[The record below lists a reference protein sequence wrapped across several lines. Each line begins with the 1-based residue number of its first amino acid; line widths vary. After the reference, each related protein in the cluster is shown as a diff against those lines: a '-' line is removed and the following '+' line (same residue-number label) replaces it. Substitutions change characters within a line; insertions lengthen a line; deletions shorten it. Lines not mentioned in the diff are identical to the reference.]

1 MDISDS
7 SEENIGS
14 ELSKYLQKV
23 VVSLKEWT
31 GKGIPIHVSHRAGD
45 ELVVVSRGYANAYTL
60 AFYLSR
66 TWKYAEH
73 KPYFGLS
80 FGEID
85 DDFHSLN
92 IETWIHPLMKHAR
105 LANEYLKKQQNRGQF
120 RFALP
125 ESPGNVGYEIFNK
138 QFETLFN
145 TSLLLKQEQINEQT
159 AIQSL
164 VCSLY
169 LILEQQNK
177 VSQYLGRTTSTISSH
192 MKNGKIEVILNTFN
206 DIVHVLK
213 SLEVSGEEG
222 QNEELQANMRKK
234 ITKHLHDYFPLER
247 SQ

>member
-1 MDISDS
+1 MDVSDS
-7 SEENIGS
+7 SEESIGN
-14 ELSKYLQKV
+14 ELSKYLKKV

-31 GKGIPIHVSHRAGD
+31 GKDMPIHVSHRAGD
-45 ELVVVSRGYANAYTL
+45 ELVVISRGYATAYIL

-66 TWKYAEH
+66 IWKYTEH

-80 FGEID
+80 FGDID
-85 DDFHSLN
+85 DDFHTLN

-105 LANEYLKKQQNRGQF
+105 LANEFLKQQQNRGQF
-120 RFALP
+120 RFVLP
-125 ESPGNVGYEIFNK
+125 DSSKNTGYEIFNR

-169 LILEQQNK
+169 LMLAQQNK
-177 VSQYLGRTTSTISSH
+177 VSQYLGRTRSTVSSH
-192 MKNGKIEVILNTFN
+192 MKNGKTEVILNTFN
-206 DIVHVLK
+206 DIVQVLN
-213 SLEVSGEEG
+213 SLEVSDGEG
-222 QNEELQANMRKK
+222 QTNELQDSMRKK